1 MPGWPSRRRLTRSR
15 LPGPPGFFITRRTI
29 GAAHLLAVLIATAT
43 AAAAQ
48 GAAPAHRREI
58 GFAAGASA
66 GEGGAA
72 LASALDLA
80 VSLSPR
86 FGIAVE
92 LAHARTLDFTLDLC
106 PPPRLCIRGGRL
118 PVTGRAVSLVPH
130 VRTELLGVRHKVR
143 VHVQAGIG
151 AGHVRQRWLDS
162 PSPPSPIESTRSSLT
177 TAISLG
183 GGIVLPVSDRISIG
197 AELRSLHLFDK
208 DATPDRAIEPSGRLG
223 TLRIGAR
230 VGWRF

>member
-1 MPGWPSRRRLTRSR
+1 MPSRRRLTRSR
-15 LPGPPGFFITRRTI
+15 LPRSPGFFITRRTI
-29 GAAHLLAVLIATAT
+29 RAAHLLALLIASAT

-58 GFAAGASA
+58 GFAAGAAA
-66 GEGGAA
+66 GDGGAA

-86 FGIAVE
+86 LGIAVE
-92 LAHARTLDFTLDLC
+92 FAHARKLDFTLDLC

-118 PVTGRAVSLVPH
+118 PVTGRTVSLVPH
-130 VRTELLGVRHKVR
+130 LRTELLGARHQVR

-151 AGHVRQRWLDS
+151 AGHVRQRWFDS
-162 PSPPSPIESTRSSLT
+162 PSPQSPIEYTRSSLT
-177 TAISLG
+177 TALSLG
-183 GGIVLPVSDRISIG
+183 GGIVLPVSDRVSIG

-208 DATPDRAIEPSGRLG
+208 DATPDRAIEPAGRLG
-223 TLRIGAR
+223 TLRVGGR
-230 VGWRF
+230 VSWRF